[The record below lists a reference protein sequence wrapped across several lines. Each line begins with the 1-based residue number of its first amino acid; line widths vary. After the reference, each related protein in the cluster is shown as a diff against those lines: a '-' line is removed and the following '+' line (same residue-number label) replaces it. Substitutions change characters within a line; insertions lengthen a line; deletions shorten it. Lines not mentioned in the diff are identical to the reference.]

1 VSLAPGGTEMD
12 NGGLVLGLLGWPML
26 VGAILGAVVT
36 VPLIFIALQLTV
48 TTIVNMI
55 IEDIRARAASR
66 HSPRSET
73 PTE

>member
-1 VSLAPGGTEMD
+1 MD
-12 NGGLVLGLLGWPML
+12 NGGLVLGLLGWPLL

-55 IEDIRARAASR
+55 VEDFRARAASR
-66 HSPRSET
+66 RSRGSDT
-73 PTE
+73 PAE